1 MKCPE
6 CAGEMEEFDDEKVCP
21 YCGHVE
27 LKELD
32 FHGDGMYYDPRGDDD
47 VG

>member
-6 CAGEMEEFDDEKVCP
+6 CAEMMETYDQEQICP

-32 FHGDGMYYDPRGDDD
+32 FNNEIYDDPRGDEECQ
-47 VG
+47 